1 MFNYNCRVLCPL
13 NLKSRGSEKIHNS
26 PRSYQLCEE
35 HSDIESSASSVLQTD
50 ASSSPKAPT
59 LSPIIPV
66 STLASTSASSHED
79 HEHLDPAPKL
89 KTYKLVKDNIDKTIK
104 PRRIDSQTQSL
115 HYFHTYAV
123 RNRIHVSHFSD
134 RASVPKRDSIDVT
147 TVLPKGLKN
156 PVSPKKAHDF
166 LYSVKV

>member
-1 MFNYNCRVLCPL
+1 MKNIVILSLQLPLFYKMLLPVQKHPHYHQLSLCQP
-13 NLKSRGSEKIHNS
+13 
-26 PRSYQLCEE
+26 
-35 HSDIESSASSVLQTD
+35 
-50 ASSSPKAPT
+50 
-59 LSPIIPV
+59 
-66 STLASTSASSHED
+66 LASTSASSHED